1 KRWQLVAQFDDLPC
15 RLTVGRR
22 LVPTPTLIVEIPCR
36 QPCQPP
42 QFLKKQR
49 PADLVMQPLRHH
61 RRRVRNRV
69 GERCTAQADR
79 NPTGRATEL
88 ELAIERGVEEPSED
102 RPGEPG
108 RYRVR
113 EHSSRHDTVTDRK
126 QDRPDSL
133 AVRHHRTMDPLNLIG
148 YMDAIDRLGDLHSN
162 GAGSA
167 SGERTPCARGV
178 ECEPLEREE
187 TTARK
192 LPRTRLLLQCGEECG
207 EITSNLGPQ
216 VVPCVGNL

>member
-1 KRWQLVAQFDDLPC
+1 
-15 RLTVGRR
+15 
-22 LVPTPTLIVEIPCR
+22 
-36 QPCQPP
+36 
-42 QFLKKQR
+42 
-49 PADLVMQPLRHH
+49 
-61 RRRVRNRV
+61 
-69 GERCTAQADR
+69 
-79 NPTGRATEL
+79 
-88 ELAIERGVEEPSED
+88 IERGVAEPSED

-178 ECEPLEREE
+178 ECEPLERAE

-216 VVPCVGNL
+216 VVPCVGNFADAERDGGEEIAGDIGRVKTRIGVTLQSLEYRLQ